1 VELDG
6 RGLPARPGTASLGLV
21 QRQSIRKLLLSF
33 GALAHAAY
41 LSDPLKA
48 RIGIWPTVAVIVG
61 PILLLHVFRRSRAD
75 EISRRMDLLGGA
87 WYLVLTAA
95 SVDLAVRGYR
105 PPGWNLFL
113 AAMVPGALY
122 SVGLI
127 ARRLRKRELST
138 ELSTVDTTP
147 HYPSNKPIE

>member
-1 VELDG
+1 VS
-6 RGLPARPGTASLGLV
+6 RP
-21 QRQSIRKLLLSF
+21 SIRKLLLYF
-33 GALAHAAY
+33 GALAHAVY

-48 RIGIWPTVAVIVG
+48 RIGIWPTVAVIIG

-105 PPGWNLFL
+105 PQGWTLFL
-113 AAMVPGALY
+113 AVMVPGAVY
-122 SVGLI
+122 SVVLI
-127 ARRLRKRELST
+127 ARHLRKRELSP
-138 ELSTVDTTP
+138 ESSTVDATP